1 MASSRPIKHTDV
13 PPIAPNLIPA
23 TLLSLIPKGFEA
35 YVQYQLLNDILIIR
49 VLNTDT
55 EHTEVAI
62 DATLYNPEEA
72 GTRFPLFLFEKS
84 TLATHKGINY
94 SGKDNNCI
102 LNHNQLL
109 YMILQHRFCFFK
121 EKAKQDQK
129 SFGHL
134 LTGDIQAF
142 KTFIEYVTP
151 KAYNAINKVNNSLVI
166 LSPWDYNASTYDN
179 PVLKSTPGS
188 DQGLI
193 GEILRLK
200 LYKPNDKSLPTI
212 LKDLHIHPSSET
224 SFSNSGKLVVKE
236 YEDNNSLYRST
247 GYSESKDGF
256 TTIFPPAQNIVARCK
271 THLISDALEL
281 VHPST
286 PLLGQE
292 CLYNK
297 EKNIYEAKDNC
308 MSEAIIVFSHIN
320 KETNRLVA
328 GEIEASKSFVTQ
340 EVYTE
345 ESVVETFDTLFINK
359 GEVLTSNSEYGI
371 INNIFNSDKVL
382 TTSETSVILDG
393 ISDESN
399 SEKELTNDFT
409 YDTINHKVT
418 KYKVSEGIVIGLTI
432 SGEPV
437 IINNTSEVKC
447 LSITS
452 VGFQGALKV
461 RLRIRKRAGNA
472 RIDSSTGI
480 KGVTK
485 CKPNLGF
492 IEIGNKIIKP
502 DLIVGMNATKAK
514 ENTIV
519 LAGAV
524 LAVKLGYYKPNNH
537 WGILNS
543 LDEKMVNEAFN
554 SLPEFKFINEFGK
567 EEKVYIGIV
576 YPRFTELAKT
586 YGSKLKPLSFSFETG
601 RFLAQN
607 GNKSLQEFIWANYV
621 SDITISCVQEFTKIL
636 NNIVDTDFPII
647 SAKSITSGKVFD
659 ESDLIESQKQQFE
672 IHSKIFDEDFNSKGF
687 AISFKGCSPKHTPI
701 IRFPSAKVLKTLV
714 SQTPDG
720 IYTYHA
726 IIVRICNI
734 IKYCMTDGTGKPR
747 YSWVYDPI
755 NASSPRYTEEKAYLN
770 EVHKLLFQGN

>member
-1 MASSRPIKHTDV
+1 MSLLRPIRHTEV
-13 PPIAPNLIPA
+13 PTISPKLTPS
-23 TLLSLIPKGFEA
+23 TLMSIIPKGYDNE
-35 YVQYQLLNDILIIR
+35 VQLQLLNDVLIIR

-55 EHTEVAI
+55 ENTEVAI

-109 YMILQHRFCFFK
+109 YMILQHRFSFFK

-129 SFGHL
+129 SFGNL
-134 LTGDIQAF
+134 LVGDIQAF

-151 KAYNAINKVNNSLVI
+151 KAYNAINKVNNSVVI
-166 LSPWDYNASTYDN
+166 LSPWDYNTSTYDN

-188 DQGLI
+188 DKGLI

-200 LYKPNDKSLPTI
+200 LYKPNDTSLLTI

-224 SFSNSGKLVVKE
+224 SFSNSGKLVVKG

-247 GYSESKDGF
+247 GYSENKQGF
-256 TTIFPPAQNIVARCK
+256 TSIFPPAQNIVARCK

-281 VHPST
+281 VNPAT
-286 PLLGQE
+286 PVIGQE

-345 ESVVETFDTLFINK
+345 GSVIEVFDSIFISK
-359 GEVLTSNSEYGI
+359 GQVLTSDSDYGI
-371 INNIFNSDKVL
+371 INNKFNSEKVL
-382 TTSETSVILDG
+382 TTSESSVILEEDKEEVLT
-393 ISDESN
+393 SDS
-399 SEKELTNDFT
+399 KC
-409 YDTINHKVT
+409 DTINVRKT
-418 KYKVSEGIVIGLTI
+418 KYNIPEGIVIGLTI

-447 LSITS
+447 LSINS
-452 VGFQGALKV
+452 VGFQGALKI
-461 RLRIRKRAGNA
+461 RLRIKKQAGNA

-502 DLIVGMNATKAK
+502 DLIVGMNTTKAK

-519 LAGAV
+519 LAGAC

-586 YGSKLKPLSFSFETG
+586 YGNKLKPLSFSFETG

-607 GNKSLQEFIWANYV
+607 GNKSLQEFIWQNYV
-621 SDITISCVQEFTKIL
+621 PSITIDCVQEFTKIL
-636 NNIVDTDFPII
+636 NNIIDDDIPVI
-647 SAKSITSGKVFD
+647 SAKSITSGKVFE
-659 ESDLIESQKQQFE
+659 ESDLIESQRQQFE
-672 IHSKIFDEDFNSKGF
+672 IHSKIFDEEFNPNGF
-687 AISFKGCSPKHTPI
+687 AISFKGCSQNHTPV
-701 IRFPSAKVLKTLV
+701 IRFPSSKVLKTLV
-714 SQTPDG
+714 SQTPDK
-720 IYTYHA
+720 IITYQTL
-726 IIVRICNI
+726 IVRICNI
-734 IKYCMTDGTGKPR
+734 IKYCMRDSTTGKPR
-747 YSWVYDPI
+747 YSWVYDPL
-755 NASSPRYTEEKAYLN
+755 NASSSRYTEEKAYLN